1 MALTRRQLLQGTGL
15 ALGTVFFAGCAVR
28 EGEFDAQ
35 SPVLLP
41 EDLVEGAD
49 AFYAT
54 LCRQCP
60 SPEGL
65 LVRVMEGRAK
75 KIEGN
80 PDYPLNLGKHSARC
94 EATLQELYHPDRIQS
109 PLVRDTRGAPLR
121 AIPWDGPGGALDIL
135 VGKLRGH
142 GGNPQR
148 AVLMTQPLRGHLGLM
163 VERFAGAFGAR
174 HAAFEPLEETVLRQA
189 VKRVFGQDRLP
200 AFDIQNARYILSF
213 GADFLGSWLSPVH
226 YSRQY
231 GEFRQG
237 AGRPRGTLVQVE
249 PRFSLT
255 AANADEW
262 VPVRPGAEGFLAMSI
277 ASVILEDGLGDP
289 QAAQAVEAAVGPQA
303 LQAFRPEAAAQT
315 TGVSAERIHELAH
328 AFAEGPQPGLALAGG
343 PAGAQSNGLFNLV
356 AAYTLNLLVGNV
368 GRPGGVILNPPS
380 PLEELPA
387 STRATPFA
395 EWQSLAGGMRDGG
408 VDIALVRGVNPV
420 YGLPGALGFG
430 DALARVPF
438 IVSFSSFMDETAAM
452 ADLVLPVHTP
462 LEDWGDDVPDPGP
475 GYQLMGVQQPV
486 VRPFQDSRS
495 FGDLLLVL
503 AEELGVGLGQEFSGA
518 TFQEVLRDGARRLH
532 GGQGGGRR
540 PGLVPASTD
549 EEFWVG
555 LLQQGGWWD
564 TEKTVSATPQPPEL
578 VASSEPA
585 FAGSETEY
593 PFHLIPFPSHAM
605 GDGAGAQLPW
615 MQATPDPL
623 TSVVWSTWV
632 EVNPVDA
639 RELGLRAED
648 VVEVESPAG
657 KIEALVYIHPATP
670 PGVVGV
676 ALGQGH
682 SEYGR
687 YAQGRGAN
695 VMAVL
700 ALQTERETGALA
712 WGATR
717 VRLNKTGER
726 RRMIK
731 FEGLVTPIE
740 LEGFK
745 VVQVTRE

>member
-1 MALTRRQLLQGTGL
+1 MALTRRQLLQGTGM
-15 ALGTVFFAGCAVR
+15 ALGTVLFAGCAVR

-35 SPVLLP
+35 SPVRLP

-60 SPEGL
+60 SPEGI

-80 PDYPLNLGKHSARC
+80 PEYPLNLGKHSARC

-109 PLVRDTRGAPLR
+109 PLVRDARGGPLR
-121 AIPWDGPGGALDIL
+121 AIPWEGPGGALELL
-135 VGKLRGH
+135 VGRLRGQE
-142 GGNPQR
+142 GSPDG

-163 VERFAGAFGAR
+163 VERFTGAFGAR
-174 HAAFEPLEETVLRQA
+174 HAAFETLEETVLRQA

-237 AGRPRGTLVQVE
+237 AGRSRGTLVQVE

-262 VPVRPGAEGFLAMSI
+262 VPVKPGTEGFLAMSI

-289 QAAQAVEAAVGPQA
+289 QAAQAVEAAVGSEA
-303 LQAFRPEAAAQT
+303 LQAFRPEVAAQT
-315 TGVSAERIHELAH
+315 TGVSAERIRELAY

-356 AAYTLNLLVGNV
+356 AAYSLNLLVGSV
-368 GRPGGVILNPPS
+368 GRPGGVILNPSS
-380 PLEELPA
+380 PLEELP
-387 STRATPFA
+387 SNTRATPFA
-395 EWQSLAGGMRDGG
+395 EWQSLAERMRSGG
-408 VDIALVRGVNPV
+408 VDVALVRGVNPV
-420 YGLPGALGFG
+420 YGLPGALGFRK
-430 DALARVPF
+430 ALAQVPF
-438 IVSFSSFMDETAAM
+438 IVSFSSFMDETATM

-462 LEDWGDDVPDPGP
+462 LEEWGDDVPDPGP

-503 AEELGVGLGQEFSGA
+503 AEELGVGLGEEFSGA

-532 GGQGGGRR
+532 QSQGSGRR

-564 TEKTVSATPQPPEL
+564 TEKRVPGGARAPEL
-578 VASSEPA
+578 VTPAEPI
-585 FAGSETEY
+585 FAGGETEY
-593 PFHLIPFPSHAM
+593 PFHLIPFPSHSM
-605 GDGAGAQLPW
+605 GDGTGAQLPW
-615 MQATPDPL
+615 MQATPDPV

-632 EVNPVDA
+632 EVNSVDA
-639 RELGLRAED
+639 RTAGLQAED
-648 VVEVESPAG
+648 VVEVESSIG
-657 KIEALVYIHPATP
+657 KVEAVIYVHPATP

-676 ALGQGH
+676 ALAQGH
-682 SEYGR
+682 TEYGR

-695 VMAVL
+695 VMAIL
-700 ALQTERETGALA
+700 APETERETGALA

-717 VRLNKTGER
+717 VRLNKTGKR

-731 FEGLVTPIE
+731 LEGFVTPIE